1 MRRFRL
7 GLISAS
13 SLVLVVAAPAAV
25 AGNCGVSGAQNCN
38 PGVVYNSAGAPSF
51 DPLTVNVRQPL
62 AGLRSVN
69 IHTAPTVSITRL
81 YGQNTLASVSDRP
94 SGFTGGCHPTTT
106 QYCRSNVGTPV
117 SVSLNRPQVQAPVYQ
132 APVYR
137 APVSA
142 PIISPVVT
150 SNVRYGQG
158 YNPAAAIPR
167 QYGENIFTPGIVH
180 APTSYIDRAPE
191 TAERLLASGVT
202 RSYNHTSYVSASPY
216 AGGSVQLSTPMV
228 SAVSTTNPTTPV
240 DASGGYWEQVSGP
253 TLFGDTL
260 ATQVV
265 CRRQAPQSTVQVQS
279 APVQQQIVRP
289 IISVP
294 TPVPV
299 HCEPTN
305 VSSRYGFAGVS
316 AQPDLQHGPVQPPVY
331 AMPHGQQGRWTY

>member
-1 MRRFRL
+1 MRRFSL
-7 GLISAS
+7 GLTSISAV
-13 SLVLVVAAPAAV
+13 VLMVAAPSAV
-25 AGNCGVSGAQNCN
+25 AGNCGVSGGLDCN
-38 PGVVYNSAGAPSF
+38 PGVVYNPAGAPSF

-62 AGLRSVN
+62 QGLRSVN
-69 IHTAPTVSITRL
+69 IHTAPSVNITRL

-117 SVSLNRPQVQAPVYQ
+117 NVSLNRPQVQAPVYQ
-132 APVYR
+132 APVYS
-137 APVSA
+137 APVV
-142 PIISPVVT
+142 SPVIRPT
-150 SNVRYGQG
+150 VRFSQG
-158 YNPAAAIPR
+158 YNPAAALPR

-202 RSYNHTSYVSASPY
+202 RSYNQTSFVSASPY
-216 AGGSVQLSTPMV
+216 AGGSVQLSTPVGSTV
-228 SAVSTTNPTTPV
+228 SSTNPTTPV

-265 CRRQAPQSTVQVQS
+265 CRRQAPQQTVQVQS
-279 APVQQQIVRP
+279 VPVQQQIVRP
-289 IISVP
+289 VIGVP

-299 HCEPTN
+299 YCESTN
-305 VSSRYGFAGVS
+305 VSNRYGFAGITPS
-316 AQPDLQHGPVQPPVY
+316 AHGQHAPVQHLHAAPQGY
-331 AMPHGQQGRWTY
+331 GQQGRWTY